1 MYRCSETN
9 IDQKLPF
16 KTSAP
21 TIIRNCLQRVFWNH
35 WRIKFHHKKIRVVKN
50 CLSHAG
56 KPQWNQISLYQISCI
71 DETKSFVRAFFTK
84 ISLELHFDPCV
95 EKFFEYLKYWTYFDS
110 IIPYTGFHAFLQKRT
125 HFSFINALEANV
137 YGSIK

>member
-84 ISLELHFDPCV
+84 ISLELHFDPFV
-95 EKFFEYLKYWTYFDS
+95 EKYQNTQIRFDFSS
-110 IIPYTGFHAFLQKRT
+110 ILNIELTLTALYHIQVSTLFYRKGLIFL
-125 HFSFINALEANV
+125 S
-137 YGSIK
+137 

>member
-16 KTSAP
+16 KTSAL
-21 TIIRNCLQRVFWNH
+21 TIIKNCLQRVFWKH

-50 CLSHAG
+50 CLSHTG

-71 DETKSFVRAFFTK
+71 DETKSFVRAFFAK
-84 ISLELHFDPCV
+84 ISLELHFDPFVVFLLILIHQCIY
-95 EKFFEYLKYWTYFDS
+95 FEYLKYWTYFDS
-110 IIPYTGFHAFLQKRT
+110 TRPCTYFYAVFYRKWLIFL
-125 HFSFINALEANV
+125 S
-137 YGSIK
+137 